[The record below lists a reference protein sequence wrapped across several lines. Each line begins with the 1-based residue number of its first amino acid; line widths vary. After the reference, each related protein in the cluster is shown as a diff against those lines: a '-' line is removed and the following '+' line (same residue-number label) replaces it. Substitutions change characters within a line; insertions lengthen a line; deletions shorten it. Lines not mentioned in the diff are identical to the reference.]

1 MSNNETIE
9 FEVDDFF
16 VIDYSFDKG
25 EYEIL
30 PKKAHFY
37 DKWQDDQFFE
47 ANGKKDNKDG
57 ATEGIFPFAMI
68 EQNSKSRI

>member
-1 MSNNETIE
+1 MSNNETIQ

-37 DKWQDDQFFE
+37 DKW
-47 ANGKKDNKDG
+47 
-57 ATEGIFPFAMI
+57 
-68 EQNSKSRI
+68 